1 MALTKEK
8 KQNIVKE
15 LEEKIEKQK
24 SIIFMDFSGTKVKKL
39 ALLRKALK
47 EAKNELRVAKKTLTD
62 IALKNK
68 KIDVETK
75 KLTGEMGLVFGYE
88 DELSPA
94 KMVNQFLKT
103 NSNVKILGGYI
114 ENKFYGAEDVVR
126 FAELPGKEQ
135 LLASLLGSMS
145 APVSNFV
152 GVLSGNL
159 RKLVFVLSQ
168 IKK

>member
-24 SIIFMDFSGTKVKKL
+24 SMIFMDFSGTKVKNL
-39 ALLRKALK
+39 ALLRKKLK
-47 EAKNELRVAKKTLTD
+47 EAKNELRVAKKTLMD

-68 KIDVETK
+68 KVAVEAK
-75 KLTGEMGLVFGYE
+75 KLTGEVGMVFGYE

-103 NSNVKILGGYI
+103 NPNVKILGGYI
-114 ENKFYGAEDVVR
+114 ENKFYGPEDVTR
-126 FAELPGKEQ
+126 FAELPGREQ
-135 LLASLLGSMS
+135 LLAGLLGSLS
-145 APVSNFV
+145 APASNFV